1 MVWDRHCKRDNV
13 ELVFDRNIGWTVYQM
28 HCKTTQK
35 RIGKI
40 QGSMELD
47 FVWRWGMSESKKLTI
62 KQRWRKACT
71 ADNIVDFSVDVFLIV
86 FDVLSSP
93 ILIVMRVV
101 RWMLAKFVNEHVKNF
116 IKKIVHWFIDN
127 RKIRLQ
133 KGQNIFRYYW
143 YLWLLSP
150 AILLVLVLVL
160 AFTTGVLE
168 GLKEL

>member
-1 MVWDRHCKRDNV
+1 
-13 ELVFDRNIGWTVYQM
+13 
-28 HCKTTQK
+28 
-35 RIGKI
+35 
-40 QGSMELD
+40 
-47 FVWRWGMSESKKLTI
+47 MSEQTKKLTI

-101 RWMLAKFVNEHVKNF
+101 RWMLAKFVNQHVKNF

-150 AILLVLVLVL
+150 VIMLGLSL
-160 AFTTGVLE
+160 FFGVSIGILE
-168 GLKEL
+168 GLKELG

>member
-1 MVWDRHCKRDNV
+1 MD
-13 ELVFDRNIGWTVYQM
+13 
-28 HCKTTQK
+28 
-35 RIGKI
+35 
-40 QGSMELD
+40 
-47 FVWRWGMSESKKLTI
+47 KKLTI

-101 RWMLAKFVNEHVKNF
+101 RWILAKFVNQHVKNF
-116 IKKIVHWFIDN
+116 IKRIVHWFLDN

-133 KGQNIFRYYW
+133 RGQNIFRYYW

-150 AILLVLVLVL
+150 IILLALML
-160 AFTTGVLE
+160 FFGVSIGILE
-168 GLKEL
+168 GLKTLA